1 MECFLLQEVFQ
12 PDRFP
17 RWFCRWTTVH
27 NFHEPVIVTT
37 FDPSFVTKN
46 HEMVIHE
53 NSVTD
58 TETWSGKRRHKGWRK
73 FYSWLEGAFL
83 SIKFIKRR
91 IASFHLD
98 GFFIFKF
105 DRISLK
111 ISFEISIEDE
121 SSFLSI
127 IYLIFVSFFHFLFS
141 FLWRYI
147 SWKINLKRSGFN

>member
-58 TETWSGKRRHKGWRK
+58 TETWSGRRWQKRK

-98 GFFIFKF
+98 GFSIFKF

-111 ISFEISIEDE
+111 ISFEISIENE

-127 IYLIFVSFFHFLFS
+127 IYLIFVSFFIFFFLFCEDI
-141 FLWRYI
+141 FPGKLI
-147 SWKINLKRSGFN
+147 